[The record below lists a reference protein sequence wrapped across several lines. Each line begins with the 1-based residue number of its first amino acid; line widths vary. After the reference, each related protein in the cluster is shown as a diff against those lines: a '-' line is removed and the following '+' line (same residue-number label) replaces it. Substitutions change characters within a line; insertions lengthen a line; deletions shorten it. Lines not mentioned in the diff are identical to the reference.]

1 MENINNT
8 LATNI
13 QRLRKDA
20 GMTQE
25 ELASILGVTFQAVSK
40 WENEK
45 STPDISLL
53 PLIAD
58 TFKCS
63 LDELFSREAPK
74 SEQKDNKDAVTA
86 FFPELGE
93 MLSEAA
99 KKAEADKASK
109 SGFAD
114 IIDWED
120 DGVIRGVIFEGRK
133 IIKETERLNEFTL
146 EITGEAKNVT
156 CGCNLSI
163 NGSVTG
169 NCAAGREVNVDGGLT
184 GNCSAGREIV
194 VSGNISGP
202 CSAGREITVGNS
214 IAGNISAREVT
225 AKSIKADK
233 LSGDAVC
240 EVLECNEVRGN
251 VTVTKK

>member
-1 MENINNT
+1 MIFN
-8 LATNI
+8 
-13 QRLRKDA
+13 
-20 GMTQE
+20 QE
-25 ELASILGVTFQAVSK
+25 LSRFDKRFI
-40 WENEK
+40 EK

-114 IIDWED
+114 II
-120 DGVIRGVIFEGRK
+120 
-133 IIKETERLNEFTL
+133 T
-146 EITGEAKNVT
+146 
-156 CGCNLSI
+156 
-163 NGSVTG
+163 
-169 NCAAGREVNVDGGLT
+169 
-184 GNCSAGREIV
+184 
-194 VSGNISGP
+194 
-202 CSAGREITVGNS
+202 NS
-214 IAGNISAREVT
+214 HR
-225 AKSIKADK
+225 
-233 LSGDAVC
+233 
-240 EVLECNEVRGN
+240 R
-251 VTVTKK
+251 